1 MGYGQHS
8 ESDGNDPASNSPII
22 NSVPRMMKSIA
33 AMQREAHDKIGLPGG
48 KPYKERARW
57 GVTAEEHAE

>member
-1 MGYGQHS
+1 
-8 ESDGNDPASNSPII
+8 
-22 NSVPRMMKSIA
+22 MMKSIA
-33 AMQREAHDKIGLPGG
+33 GMQAMQQEAHDKIGLPGG